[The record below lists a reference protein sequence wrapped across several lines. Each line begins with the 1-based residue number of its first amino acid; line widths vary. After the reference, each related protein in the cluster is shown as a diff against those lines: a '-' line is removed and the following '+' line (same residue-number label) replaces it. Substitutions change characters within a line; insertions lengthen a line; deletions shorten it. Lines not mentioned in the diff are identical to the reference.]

1 MIADYFMLAFKSLK
15 KRKIRTFL
23 TILGIFL
30 GILTIFVL
38 MSLSLGLREYVNE
51 QFASLGTD
59 KFFIQPKGQ
68 SGAPGSSGGAV
79 QLTEDDVNVVKKVS
93 GVETVAYFGIGNAKI
108 EFDDKARYYMLMG
121 MPLEDMK
128 AVNLLFISFGIG
140 MDEGRML
147 KKGDRKKALI
157 GYNYKYK
164 NLYNKPVRVGSKL
177 ILNGVEFDVVGVLES
192 IGNPQDDQQVYISQ
206 DDFKDLFNSGKR
218 VDYMIVQ
225 TKKGADL
232 KKVADETERKLMRFR
247 DVDEKTIDF
256 TIQTP
261 EELLGTFGNV
271 LDGIT
276 WFLFMIAFISAVV
289 GGIGI
294 ANTMYTSVLERTRDI
309 GTMKAIGA
317 KNSDILYIFVI
328 EASILGLIG
337 SVLGVVIGIAI
348 AKAIEYVIVV
358 YVGSNLLR
366 ASTNYLLILLSLSFG
381 FLVGALS
388 GLLPS
393 LQASKIKPADTL
405 RYE

>member
-1 MIADYFMLAFKSLK
+1 MLAFKSLK

-51 QFASLGTD
+51 QFESLGTD

-79 QLTEDDVNVVKKVS
+79 QLTEDDVEVVEKIS
-93 GVETVAYFGIGNAKI
+93 GVETVAYFGIGNVKI

-121 MPLEDMK
+121 MPLENIK
-128 AVNLLFISFGIG
+128 TVNILFESFGIG
-140 MDEGRML
+140 IDEGRML
-147 KKGDRKKALI
+147 KKGDRKKVLV
-157 GYNYKYK
+157 GYNYRYK
-164 NLYNKPVRVGSKL
+164 NLYDKPVRVGSKL
-177 ILNGVEFDVVGVLES
+177 MLNGEEFEVVGVLES
-192 IGNPQDDQQVYISQ
+192 IGNPQDDQQLYINQ
-206 DDFKDLFNSGKR
+206 EDFKDLFNSGNR

-232 KKVADETERKLMRFR
+232 KKVAEETERKLMRFR
-247 DVDEKTIDF
+247 DVDEKSIDF

-317 KNSDILYIFVI
+317 KNIDILYIFVI

-337 SVLGVVIGIAI
+337 SVLGVVIGIII
-348 AKAIEYVIVV
+348 AKAIEYIIVV

-366 ASTNYLLILLSLSFG
+366 ASTNYLLITLSLSFG